1 MIVVPVGRYTSGLS
15 AQLSVQPAWTNRE
28 YLAAINGHAFVQ
40 LPATA
45 VRAEVTAVATVA
57 PA

>member
-1 MIVVPVGRYTSGLS
+1 MPVGRYTSGLS